1 MEYDAI
7 IVGAGL
13 AGLSCGYELSRRGK
27 SVLLME
33 THPYAGGRTSSFTDD
48 GMKVESGL
56 HRYIG
61 YYSALPRLLKGCG
74 VELNDIVTWEEKV
87 DILMKDRQGKVV
99 LGVAPLWGF
108 AKAVK
113 SMTGNGA
120 FLSWRDKFSLVPFFL
135 RGFGSY
141 LFSDRLDDYSVAE
154 YAGKCGVTENALNR
168 VLEPL
173 STGIFFLPTTEYSAY
188 AFFGLFAPAIPKFY
202 KMRIGAFLGGMTEL
216 MCDPIVAQIRSR
228 GGVVHFEET
237 AGKVLLEQ
245 GAVTGVKTT
254 DGRTYRGRCTVIAT
268 PLSAAKTFLSPL
280 REEPSLASFFRLPEM
295 SSCTLQLELD
305 APALEKD
312 ITTFGPGTDMVSF
325 AEQSRTVFSD
335 SPGRLSVILG
345 HPEQYIRRTA
355 EDIREVVVS
364 EMASLGVSLEGHIL
378 DIRKVAEEN
387 EFYSLTKG
395 NQRLR
400 PPQKTAVPGLVLAGD
415 YTLTSSFATMEGAV
429 ISGRKAAKVCLA
441 GLNRQELS
449 GGK

>member
-33 THPYAGGRTSSFTDD
+33 THPYAGGRTSSFIDN
-48 GMKVESGL
+48 GMEVESGL

-87 DILMKDRQGKVV
+87 DILLKDRQGKIV
-99 LGVAPLWGF
+99 LGVAPFWGF
-108 AKAVK
+108 GKAVK
-113 SMTGNGA
+113 GIIGNGA
-120 FLSWRDKFSLVPFFL
+120 FLSWRDKLSLVPFFF

-141 LFSDRLDDYSVAE
+141 LFSDGLDDYSVAE
-154 YAGKCGVTENALNR
+154 YAKKCGVTENALNR

-173 STGIFFLPTTEYSAY
+173 STGIFFLPVGEYSAY

-237 AGKVLLEQ
+237 AERVLQEH
-245 GAVTGVKTT
+245 GAVAGVKTT
-254 DGRTYRGRCTVIAT
+254 DGRIYRGRRTVIAT
-268 PLSAAKTFLSPL
+268 SLSAAKTLLSPL
-280 REEPSLASFFRLPEM
+280 REEPSLSSFFRLPTM
-295 SSCTLQLELD
+295 SSCTFQMELS

-312 ITTFGPGTDMVSF
+312 ITTFGPGTDMASF

-335 SPGRLSVILG
+335 SPGRLSLILG
-345 HPEQYIRRTA
+345 HPERYVKMTEEEIRG
-355 EDIREVVVS
+355 EVIRQ
-364 EMASLGVSLEGHIL
+364 MASLGVSPEGYII
-378 DIRKVAEEN
+378 DARKVAEEN
-387 EFYSLTKG
+387 EFYSLSKG
-395 NQRLR
+395 NQHLR
-400 PPQKTAVPGLVLAGD
+400 PPQRTAVPGLVLAGD
-415 YTLTSSFATMEGAV
+415 YTKTSSFATMEGAV
-429 ISGRKAAKVCLA
+429 ISGRKAAFVCLA
-441 GLNRQELS
+441 GLKPFPGFPR
-449 GGK
+449 K

>member
-33 THPYAGGRTSSFTDD
+33 THPYAGGRTSSFTDH

-74 VELNDIVTWEEKV
+74 VELNEIVTWEEKV
-87 DILMKDRQGKVV
+87 DILVKDRRGKVV

-108 AKAVK
+108 GKAVK
-113 SMTGNGA
+113 SVIGNGA
-120 FLSWRDKFSLVPFFL
+120 FLSWRDKLSLIPFFL

-141 LFSDRLDDYSVAE
+141 LFSDRLDSYSVAE
-154 YAGKCGVTENALNR
+154 YAKKCGVTENALNL
-168 VLEPL
+168 VVEPL
-173 STGIFFLPTTEYSAY
+173 STGIFFLPVREYSAY

-237 AGKVLLEQ
+237 AETVLWKQ
-245 GAVTGVKTT
+245 GTVTGVRTT
-254 DGRTYRGRCTVIAT
+254 DGRTYRGRRTVIAA
-268 PLSAAKTFLSPL
+268 PLSAAKTILSL
-280 REEPSLASFFRLPEM
+280 LKEEPSLASFFRLPEM
-295 SSCTLQLELD
+295 SSCTVQLELD

-325 AEQSRTVFSD
+325 AEQSRTVFPD

-345 HPEQYIRRTA
+345 HPERYIRMTA
-355 EDIREVVVS
+355 EEILKEVIRQ
-364 EMASLGVSLEGHIL
+364 MTSLGVSLEGHIL
-378 DIRKVAEEN
+378 DTRKVAEEK
-387 EFYSLTKG
+387 EFYSLAKG

-400 PPQKTAVPGLVLAGD
+400 PSQKTAVPGLVLAGD
-415 YTLTSSFATMEGAV
+415 YTKTSSFATMEGAV

-449 GGK
+449 KRN